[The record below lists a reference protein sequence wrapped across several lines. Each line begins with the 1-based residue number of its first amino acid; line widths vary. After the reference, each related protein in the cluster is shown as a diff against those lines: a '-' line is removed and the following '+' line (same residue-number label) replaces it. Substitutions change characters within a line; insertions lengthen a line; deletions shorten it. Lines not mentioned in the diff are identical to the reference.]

1 MRSTDVDGQLDGR
14 FEVLVGEVLAEEGLG
29 HPRVV
34 GIASLTH
41 RYFSVG
47 NLGIPLMESPLKK
60 YS

>member
-1 MRSTDVDGQLDGR
+1 MDGQLDGR